1 MEATLIKPT
10 VGEGA
15 SIGMR
20 ADCYPY
26 TIIEVSS
33 DLKTVTVQE
42 DSATPKPNSPAYSNE
57 WIIERNPQGQVQVF
71 TLRKNGQYVRQGE
84 TMNGG
89 QKLSIGLRHKYYS
102 YEF

>member
-15 SIGMR
+15 SIGNR
-20 ADCYPY
+20 VDCNPY
-26 TIIEVSS
+26 TVIEVSS

-84 TMNGG
+84 TVKGG
-89 QKLSIGLRHKYYS
+89 QTLSLGLRRKYYS